1 MRLYLFAIT
10 AAIALLTKSGI
21 LLVLA
26 SSRLPLLSC
35 TALPHTKSNQATE

>member
-10 AAIALLTKSGI
+10 AAIALLTGSGI

-35 TALPHTKSNQATE
+35 TALLSTKSGH